1 MESLLLKLDEVK
13 AIACFALSLFCF
25 MRVSLSV
32 LAGLGLLATAILLA
46 FSAVNKRVDAADRS
60 AAQGAIPASFISVS
74 DPQTAFSGGNKFQYQ
89 QVSANEGAINPHTGL
104 PAQVQQQR
112 QGVVLG
118 SYQNA

>member
-1 MESLLLKLDEVK
+1 MS
-13 AIACFALSLFCF
+13 
-25 MRVSLSV
+25 VSLTV

-60 AAQGAIPASFISVS
+60 AAQGAIPASFISVN

-89 QVSANEGAINPHTGL
+89 QVSSNEGAINPHTGL
-104 PAQVQQQR
+104 PAQTQQQR